1 MERLVGIRVNCRPI
15 LERIAPARSPSF
27 FTDPFPMPAI
37 LDTNQSQPIP
47 MTVLLTHQVKVLVR
61 GQDHLVTFV
70 CYLLGAIG
78 RQPDIDDCIVGQ
90 VGQVEGEQLIHQGG
104 RMADVR
110 KIAYHFFP
118 DKRSLVVLV

>member
-1 MERLVGIRVNCRPI
+1 
-15 LERIAPARSPSF
+15 
-27 FTDPFPMPAI
+27 MPAI
-37 LDTNQSQPIP
+37 LKTSQLRPIP
-47 MTVLLTHQVKVLVR
+47 MAVWLTHQVEILVR
-61 GQDHLVTFV
+61 GQNHLVTFI

-90 VGQVEGEQLIHQGG
+90 VGQVEIEQLIRQGG
-104 RMADVR
+104 RMPDVR